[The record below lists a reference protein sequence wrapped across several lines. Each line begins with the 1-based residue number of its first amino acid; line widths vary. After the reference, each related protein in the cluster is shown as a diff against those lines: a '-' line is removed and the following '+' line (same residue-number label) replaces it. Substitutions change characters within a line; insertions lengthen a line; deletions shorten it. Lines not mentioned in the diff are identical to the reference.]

1 MLNNEWKKYVAENNK
16 KEQIIVQQAKMND
29 IYWGGQW

>member
-16 KEQIIVQQAKMND
+16 KEQIIVQQAEMND